1 MSSTTAYTIQP
12 SLDRLETTICCSF
25 YGIKSF
31 LLLLLRSLDM
41 RVYIYVRIIIVVIR
55 RVDYSMMLGA
65 MHFFFFVFSS
75 SSSSCGWLKCEK
87 LWESAFLFS
96 TPSDN
101 PFSHSHYPFWN
112 LASALSERN
121 KTITSTTQYR
131 SHFSPLSLSL
141 LSITIDFSPCR
152 STVTNVAINESNDD
166 DDDASCTWHW

>member
-1 MSSTTAYTIQP
+1 MLLVLWYQIFSSSSSSIAWYACIYICTYYYCCYSTR
-12 SLDRLETTICCSF
+12 RLF
-25 YGIKSF
+25 NDA
-31 LLLLLRSLDM
+31 RSD
-41 RVYIYVRIIIVVIR
+41 
-55 RVDYSMMLGA
+55 A
-65 MHFFFFVFSS
+65 FFFFVFSS

-166 DDDASCTWHW
+166 DDDDASCTWHW